1 MILNSFYAFIASMAF
16 ALLFN
21 VKGIKVFYASLGG
34 GIGWLLYLTL
44 TSQGLSTIPSL
55 FFASMA
61 VSAYSEIMARTIK
74 SPVTTFIVA
83 SLIPLVPGEGMYNTM
98 FQYVKGDVS
107 GSLNAGYITL
117 SSAGAIAVAVVLV
130 SSIFRVFFQT
140 YNAKLIKKS

>member
-1 MILNSFYAFIASMAF
+1 MILNSFYAFMASMAF

-44 TSQGLSTIPSL
+44 ISQGLSTIPSL

-117 SSAGAIAVAVVLV
+117 SSAGSIAVAVVLV

-140 YNAKLIKKS
+140 YNVKRIKNR